1 MAEENE
7 KSEDPKEAANE
18 EVNEMAQP
26 PVVDLE
32 VLLKP
37 ISGETPSGES
47 VRYSGVYDE
56 INEARREDDPLALGD
71 TGGSLKTADFKK
83 VIDLSVA
90 TLAKESK
97 DLQVAAWL
105 AEALVKEFGYVGLR
119 DGLKL
124 LSSLQEDFWETLFP
138 EIDEGNMEGRAN
150 AIAWLDREAAYAIK
164 YAPITSEGFG
174 FAGLEDSKRFDIPEN
189 IDTLGPEAKAKAV
202 ALKTQAEKEDR
213 TTTAEWNKAVAQT
226 RRAFYEELDV
236 SIEECKAMIK
246 ELDRVIEEK
255 FDRNQAPGLSDL
267 KSQLEEIQ
275 RETNKLLE
283 LKRAEEPDPIDEEEV
298 SEVADGAPSGKV
310 AGGSASGA
318 IQSRRDALKKLGALS
333 EFFKRTEPHSP
344 VSYLVDRAVKWGNMP
359 LETWLKDVI
368 KDQNILEQLRQTLG
382 FNTMGTE
389 ANPTGSPISPPP
401 ISAPAPPQGSV
412 TPPGDGGIPPSE

>member
-1 MAEENE
+1 MAEKKE
-7 KSEDPKEAANE
+7 KSEDKQEAAKE
-18 EVNEMAQP
+18 EVNDLAQP
-26 PVVDLE
+26 PVIDLE
-32 VLLKP
+32 ALLKP
-37 ISGETPSGES
+37 ISDETPAGES

-71 TGGSLKTADFKK
+71 TGGSLKTADFKI

-150 AIAWLDREAAYAIK
+150 AIAWLDREGAYAIK

-174 FAGLEDSKRFDIPEN
+174 LAGLEDSKRFDIPEN

-202 ALKTQAEKEDR
+202 ALKTQAEKENR
-213 TTTAEWNKAVAQT
+213 TTTVEWNKAVAQT

-246 ELDRVIEEK
+246 NLDRVIEEK
-255 FDRNQAPGLSDL
+255 FDRNQAPGLSEL

-283 LKRAEEPDPIDEEEV
+283 LKRAEEPDPIDEEEA
-298 SEVADGAPSGKV
+298 SDGAPGGAKV
-310 AGGSASGA
+310 AGGSTAGA

-382 FNTMGTE
+382 FNTEGTE
-389 ANPTGSPISPPP
+389 AIPLGSPISPPP

-412 TPPGDGGIPPSE
+412 APPEDGGIPPTE